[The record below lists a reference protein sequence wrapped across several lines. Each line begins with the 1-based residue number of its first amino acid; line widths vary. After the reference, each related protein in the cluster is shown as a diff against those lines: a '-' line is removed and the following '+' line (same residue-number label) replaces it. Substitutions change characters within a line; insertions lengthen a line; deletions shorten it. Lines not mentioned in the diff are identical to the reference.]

1 MDVNLQGRVGDAAD
15 KENIWTTAMENEKEW
30 VRARE
35 TRRTAVDGG
44 GVRSSFTN

>member
-1 MDVNLQGRVGDAAD
+1 
-15 KENIWTTAMENEKEW
+15 MENEKEW